1 MEAKM
6 KMDIEAINQA
16 RLELVGRLESTVLK
30 EDTLAYLTKRT
41 EELTTKQVFEL
52 TRLVLLLKSQQTNV
66 LQ

>member
-1 MEAKM
+1 M

-16 RLELVGRLESTVLK
+16 RLELVGRLESTALK